1 MQELID
7 SLERCVMQSTFV
19 SSRMGKIGWNDYRR
33 LFLTKR
39 WDNPTWMLWKLE
51 IDDVHV
57 TDLEARLEPVLA
69 EFMHT
74 GTGRIGNGL
83 FLLLGGLGTWAHPT
97 VAEFARTL
105 IRGAVRCSAQQVTA
119 QLLGW
124 ASGEPLRF
132 RISALLE
139 GADIEEALQLAEG
152 IRVWKLP
159 NSAAALPASLPY
171 FHMVASVTAF
181 IGGVVI
187 SIDCEMSPN
196 LYLPDE
202 DEIGR
207 MSFSRRWVGSLYL
220 SVAGPGSL
228 VESRPELHTELGMAA
243 PGGHGTHWRQGGY
256 PKLAESAPNS
266 T

>member
-1 MQELID
+1 
-7 SLERCVMQSTFV
+7 
-19 SSRMGKIGWNDYRR
+19 
-33 LFLTKR
+33 
-39 WDNPTWMLWKLE
+39 MLWKLE

-139 GADIEEALQLAEG
+139 RGGYRRGVATGRGDSRLEIAEFGRGPSG
-152 IRVWKLP
+152 I
-159 NSAAALPASLPY
+159 AALLLWWLP
-171 FHMVASVTAF
+171 
-181 IGGVVI
+181 
-187 SIDCEMSPN
+187 
-196 LYLPDE
+196 
-202 DEIGR
+202 
-207 MSFSRRWVGSLYL
+207 
-220 SVAGPGSL
+220 
-228 VESRPELHTELGMAA
+228 
-243 PGGHGTHWRQGGY
+243 
-256 PKLAESAPNS
+256 
-266 T
+266 